1 MTAALNPLAS
11 FFSSSIGRKWIV
23 ALTGAGLVGF
33 VTAHML
39 GNLQIFLG
47 PEQINKY
54 GAFLQGL
61 GELLWAARLALL
73 AMVGAH
79 LVFTIQLTRENRA
92 ARPVKYA
99 VSGYQASTRASR
111 TMIVSGLIL
120 LCFIVFHLLHF
131 TAQKIDPSFATL
143 HDAQGR
149 HDVYRMMILGFKSKW
164 ASVFYIVGMFL
175 LCQHLSHGIVSFPQ
189 TLGLNS
195 KKLEGFWK
203 KLGPAWAWVV
213 FAGYISIPVAVLAGY
228 FDK

>member
-1 MTAALNPLAS
+1 LNSLTS

-23 ALTGAGLVGF
+23 AATGVVLVGF
-33 VTAHML
+33 VTGHMV

-47 PEQINKY
+47 QETLNRY

-61 GELLWAARLALL
+61 GELLWAIRFGLLVMVLA
-73 AMVGAH
+73 H
-79 LVFTIQLTRENRA
+79 IYFTIQLTRENRA
-92 ARPVKYA
+92 ALPVKYA
-99 VSGYQASTRASR
+99 VTGYRASTRASR

-120 LCFIVFHLLHF
+120 LCFIVFHLLHY
-131 TAQKIDPSFATL
+131 TAHKIDPSFATML
-143 HDAQGR
+143 DAKGR
-149 HDVYRMMILGFKSKW
+149 HDVYRMMIAGFKNIW
-164 ASVFYIVGMFL
+164 ASGFYIVGMFL

-203 KLGPAWAWVV
+203 KLGPAWAWAL
-213 FAGYISIPVAVLAGY
+213 FLGYVSIPIAVLAGF